1 MAPDPAVVEALRR
14 TDLFGALSDKA
25 LRRVAAMA
33 KCVPH
38 PPGKVVTEE
47 GGSGVGFH
55 LVTDG
60 TATVQVGG
68 QARANLGPGDYFGEI
83 SLIDGKPRSA
93 SVAAETELR
102 TIFLA
107 RWNFAVL
114 LDDEPEVTKNLLLAV
129 CARLRLAESH

>member
-1 MAPDPAVVEALRR
+1 M
-14 TDLFGALSDKA
+14 
-25 LRRVAAMA
+25 
-33 KCVPH
+33 
-38 PPGKVVTEE
+38 
-47 GGSGVGFH
+47 
-55 LVTDG
+55 
-60 TATVQVGG
+60 QVGG
-68 QARANLGPGDYFGEI
+68 HARANLGPGDYFGEI